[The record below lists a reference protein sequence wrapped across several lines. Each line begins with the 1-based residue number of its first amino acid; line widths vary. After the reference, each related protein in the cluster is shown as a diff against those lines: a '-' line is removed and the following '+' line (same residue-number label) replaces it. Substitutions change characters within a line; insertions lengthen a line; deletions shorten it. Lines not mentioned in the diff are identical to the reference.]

1 MATVAADITTRTAEL
16 ADMAF
21 DSFCDDIAGMF
32 GSDMKCER
40 RQVSMESVQVL
51 NTHFKKLAVVH
62 VVQGRGALDGQFQ
75 LLFDQGGLFILSGVV
90 VMLPQAR
97 ILEEIKR
104 GSIESVEH
112 FKDPAQEV
120 GNLLVGSWDR
130 VFRAS
135 CKGHQHFLKAAT
147 CIGKPLDN
155 PAVTGLSAGTEVL
168 LAMYEMTV
176 ESYPTFKCAA
186 VFPKAM
192 LAGMAAATEEPAEP
206 EATEEPAPVAKSP
219 PAAPPVVPLPS
230 VQAKPEPPKQVAPE
244 PPKAE
249 PTRPSP
255 SPAPAAAPPTP
266 TPAKEPPAP
275 EKAVVHQAPPVPVV
289 PPTIVPPPAAD
300 PEYVRSSHH
309 SQDSSAARLLHKTAA
324 EIMDKKVVWATPEN
338 TVQDVLA
345 LMQQHNCGYILI
357 GTNGVIEGLMSRSDV
372 LGAVSLYLRPVFAK
386 WRRPEDDAT
395 LGVKVKWIM
404 SRPVRTV
411 RTDTTLVAM
420 IECMRH
426 FGGRCLPI
434 VDEQGVARGIVTV
447 FEILLY
453 VADIDNSFSWKGGAP
468 AAPAL
473 I

>member
-32 GSDMKCER
+32 GIDMKCER
-40 RQVSMESVQVL
+40 RQASMESVQVL

-75 LLFDQGGLFILSGVV
+75 LLFDQGGLFTLSGVV

-155 PAVTGLSAGTEVL
+155 PAVTGLSTGTEVL

-192 LAGMAAATEEPAEP
+192 LAGMAAATEEPPEP
-206 EATEEPAPVAKSP
+206 EAAEEPAPPPAPAAKSP
-219 PAAPPVVPLPS
+219 PAAPPVVPPPS
-230 VQAKPEPPKQVAPE
+230 VQAKPEPPKV
-244 PPKAE
+244 E
-249 PTRPSP
+249 PTRPAP
-255 SPAPAAAPPTP
+255 SQPAAASPIPVP
-266 TPAKEPPAP
+266 VKEPPAA
-275 EKAVVHQAPPVPVV
+275 EKVVARQAAPTPVV
-289 PPTIVPPPAAD
+289 PPTIVPPPAAE
-300 PEYVRSSHH
+300 PEYVQPGHH
-309 SQDSSAARLLHKTAA
+309 PQDSSAARLLHRTAA
-324 EIMDKKVVWATPEN
+324 EIMDKKVTWATPEN
-338 TVQDVLA
+338 TVQEVLA
-345 LMQQHNCGYILI
+345 LMQQHNCGYVLI
-357 GTNGVIEGLMSRSDV
+357 GTNGVIEGLVSRSDV

-411 RTDTTLVAM
+411 RTDTMLVAM

-434 VDEQGVARGIVTV
+434 VDEQGAVKGIVTV
-447 FEILLY
+447 FDILLY
-453 VADIDNSFSWKGGAP
+453 IADFDNSFSWKGGAP